1 MPLTQATET
10 DPLVAGFLQPPKT
23 FSPVPIWWWS
33 GERLDRR
40 RLRWQLER
48 FAEGGV
54 FNLIVLNLAPTS
66 PLYGS
71 DPDDPQFLSEA
82 WWEIFLGMCEDAREL
97 GVQIWFYD
105 QLGFS
110 GANFQGQV
118 VSAESRFAGQWLEST
133 VYEGT
138 DAVELVCPAEGTP
151 LAAAVTPLDEAGPP
165 ARPPP
170 PPSLWSM
177 AEPPPTADQNGAS
190 ASPTPYA
197 EDSTISASKAA
208 PTCSTACTANLNAA
222 QPTSSER

>member
-151 LAAAVTPLDEAGPP
+151 LAAAVTPLDEAGQPP
-165 ARPPP
+165 GPPP
-170 PPSLWSM
+170 PPPCGQWPSRLRRRTKT
-177 AEPPPTADQNGAS
+177 ARPPRLRR
-190 ASPTPYA
+190 TPR
-197 EDSTISASKAA
+197 IRLFQRRRLR
-208 PTCSTACTANLNAA
+208 PPA
-222 QPTSSER
+222 QPRARRI

>member
-138 DAVELVCPAEGTP
+138 DAVELAS
-151 LAAAVTPLDEAGPP
+151 PP
-165 ARPPP
+165 APPT
-170 PPSLWSM
+170 PSLWSM